1 MNKSRTCRYYSVS
14 CEDRLREFGL
24 VSLEMRRLQ
33 GDFLSSLPVPNSAY
47 RKVGEGLSE
56 NIAIEQGVN

>member
-14 CEDRLREFGL
+14 CEDTLREFGL

-33 GDFLSSLPVPNSAY
+33 GDFLAAFQYLTVPTGKLGRDS
-47 RKVGEGLSE
+47 RRV
-56 NIAIEQGVN
+56 

>member
-14 CEDRLREFGL
+14 CEDTLREFGL

-33 GDFLSSLPVPNSAY
+33 GDFLAAFQYLTVPTGKLGRDS
-47 RKVGEGLSE
+47 RR
-56 NIAIEQGVN
+56 I